1 MIFYLVCVLTMGYL
15 HIQPMNSVNIML
27 NFSYLSDTYG
37 SKPSLFLN
45 DKSVELLSNAF
56 LYLEKKTG
64 IYIDPYGTTK
74 VYPDHQKILIN
85 YLSDNENNEIKKI
98 LAYFREAI
106 SQDEVILADGD

>member
-1 MIFYLVCVLTMGYL
+1 
-15 HIQPMNSVNIML
+15 ML
-27 NFSYLSDTYG
+27 NFSYLSDTDG

-45 DKSVELLSNAF
+45 DKSAELLNDAF

-85 YLSDNENNEIKKI
+85 YLLDNENNEIKKL